1 LKDIENYICKNIN
14 LEISDKDFFV
24 LLGPT
29 GSGKTTILNII
40 AGLADYEGNVMFDG
54 KPVDSV
60 PVKNRGIGYLFQNL
74 LLFPHMNVFENVA
87 YSLRTRYRPENEVE
101 DIVNELLKS
110 MNIFYL
116 KERYPKNLSGGEQQR
131 VAIARVL
138 AYKPNILLLDEPF
151 NNLDLR
157 TRKHLRLEIK
167 QLHKELGVTSVF
179 VTHNLIEAE
188 ELGDEVAILNDGKVQ
203 QIASP
208 KELFSSPVNDH
219 VSEFI
224 GTPNI
229 IECDYCKILGNELAE
244 IGFAGLSLVVPYEDR
259 KVEKVAI
266 SPGDIFISKEE
277 IPGPRLNVFKGKID
291 KIDNLGPILRI
302 KIKVA
307 KRTFVAEIPKDSSYK
322 EELKVDDD
330 VFLKIRLKSIKV
342 F

>member
-1 LKDIENYICKNIN
+1 
-14 LEISDKDFFV
+14 LEITDRDFFV

-40 AGLADYEGNVMFDG
+40 AGLADYKGNVMFDG
-54 KPVDSV
+54 KPIDSV
-60 PVKNRGIGYLFQNL
+60 PIKNRGIGYLFQNL
-74 LLFPHMNVFENVA
+74 LLFPHMSVFENVA
-87 YSLRTRYRPENEVE
+87 YSLRTRNKQE
-101 DIVNELLKS
+101 DEIKNRVNKLLKS
-110 MNIFYL
+110 MNISYL
-116 KERYPKNLSGGEQQR
+116 KDRYPKNLSGGEQQR

-138 AYKPNILLLDEPF
+138 AYEPNILLLDEPF

-188 ELGDEVAILNDGKVQ
+188 ELGDKVAILNDGKVQ
-203 QIASP
+203 QIAAP
-208 KELFSSPVNDH
+208 KELFSSPINDS

-244 IGFAGLSLVVPYEDR
+244 IGFAELSLIVPYED
-259 KVEKVAI
+259 KKIEKIAI
-266 SPGDIFISKEE
+266 SPSDIFISKEE

-291 KIDNLGPILRI
+291 KIDNLGPIVRI
-302 KIKVA
+302 RVKVA
-307 KRTFVAEIPKDSSYK
+307 RKILIAEIPRNSSYREK
-322 EELKVDDD
+322 LKVSDD